1 MSIVNFTAKEVTQ
14 LNRLNTLT
22 KKMGFGT
29 KVSQMITNLNRLE
42 ADPSVEGTPVNAV
55 NAAKSLAVSGV
66 VIAGETIT
74 INNPAVAGTDVYE
87 FVAGNSPAAG
97 HIAVDIVASTVKA
110 TDNLT
115 VDAQPTSGDTM
126 TIGAKAYIF
135 VPDGTANADGEIS
148 VGTNLST
155 AQANIVAAINGTD
168 EVNNP
173 HPLVTAGT
181 FAANVSAITA
191 IIGGA
196 AGNDI
201 VTTETFTAETNIFS
215 AAKLATGSDCIAANA
230 ITALVAAV
238 TASDTQ
244 GVGAADGAGD
254 TVDWTAD
261 TAGVI
266 GNAIIIAE
274 TMANGA
280 FAGAATTLSGGING
294 TVGLKGDTKM
304 DASYLYK
311 CVADNTIS
319 GKNWRRI
326 SLGSAY

>member
-1 MSIVNFTAKEVTQ
+1 MAIINFTAKQQDQ
-14 LNRLNTLT
+14 LNRISILT
-22 KKMGFGT
+22 KKMGFGV
-29 KVSQMITNLNRLE
+29 KINQMITAINRLE

-55 NAAKSLAVSGV
+55 NAAKALAITGV
-66 VIAGETIT
+66 VIEGETVS

-87 FVAGNSPAAG
+87 FIAGGSAAAGN
-97 HIAVDIVASTVKA
+97 IAVDITASTVKA

-115 VDAQPTSGDTM
+115 VDTQPTSGDTM
-126 TIGAKAYIF
+126 TIGTKAYIF
-135 VPDGTANADGEIS
+135 VPNGTANADGEIS
-148 VGTNLST
+148 VGTDLAT

-168 EVNNP
+168 TVNDP
-173 HPLVTAGT
+173 HPSVTAGA

-191 IIGGA
+191 ITGGA

-201 VTTETFTAETNIFS
+201 ATTETFTAASNIFS
-215 AAKLATGSDCIAANA
+215 AAKLATGADCTAANA
-230 ITALVAAV
+230 ITALVTAV

-254 TVDWTAD
+254 TVDFTAD

-280 FAGAATTLSGGING
+280 FTAGATTLSGGVNG

-304 DASYLYK
+304 DESYLYK
-311 CVADNTIS
+311 CVADNTIA